1 MGTRF
6 KSNKSKPNRL
16 QRGIENIR
24 KRIKVS
30 KNGRIITIN
39 KKNWRFKALLA
50 KTKRKENLYI
60 KIIRNYRR
68 KGKKYKLIWILF

>member
-39 KKNWRFKALLA
+39 KKN
-50 KTKRKENLYI
+50 
-60 KIIRNYRR
+60 
-68 KGKKYKLIWILF
+68 